1 MHGSEFLLRRDLRY
15 SANGRLLG
23 ASLPSRRL
31 DRTEHLFFA
40 MIAMYVLLMAIERGT
55 VREVCRAVID
65 NGALVDFE
73 LQAVNKYELRNAT

>member
-1 MHGSEFLLRRDLRY
+1 
-15 SANGRLLG
+15 
-23 ASLPSRRL
+23 
-31 DRTEHLFFA
+31 